1 MAADD
6 LLVVAEDMRVSRWE
20 TAFVFKGPDAK
31 EGSKEM
37 LGKPLCAT
45 IVCGDQRRFS
55 AAY

>member
-20 TAFVFKGPDAK
+20 TAFVFKGPEAK
-31 EGSKEM
+31 EGTKEM

-45 IVCGDQRRFS
+45 VVCGDQRRVS